1 MEELKDPSILNL
13 LILQLYR
20 SYTMNIS
27 KLGFTLLFSLMSIY
41 TALTAETNFVAY
53 AAAFLYIASIAYSGS
68 LIFRVMSFIHGE
80 EKVRHYT
87 SWMIKILVA
96 TVVTC
101 ALLECWL

>member
-1 MEELKDPSILNL
+1 
-13 LILQLYR
+13 
-20 SYTMNIS
+20 MNIS